1 MFPAGP
7 VLLDHLFSANLKST
21 RESPN
26 LTGVEPRHDKGKL
39 VAMPLSERIVVDSG
53 ILAGK
58 PVIRGTRL
66 TVAFILELLAAGQS
80 ESELL
85 MNYPGLTRDDILACL
100 SYASYLA
107 HEYKAYPI
115 SA

>member
-1 MFPAGP
+1 M
-7 VLLDHLFSANLKST
+7 L
-21 RESPN
+21 
-26 LTGVEPRHDKGKL
+26 
-39 VAMPLSERIVVDSG
+39 LSERIVLDPE

-66 TVAFILELLAAGQS
+66 AVEFILELLAAGQS
-80 ESELL
+80 EAELL
-85 MNYPGLTRDDILACL
+85 ADYPGLTREDVLACL

-115 SA
+115 PA